1 MEAKM
6 REKGSKNGT
15 EEDQQQSDGE
25 ILEVDTKRAVM
36 GGVIAAIAVLMGTF
50 LINVG
55 SGSDPRLLLEGM
67 LPSVRSLCS
76 AVMTASSTILALMLT
91 MLSMSSSNK
100 TQFKADYYERA
111 RQIAWVDTAVLITAI
126 LLLSLISIPLSDSQ
140 DVPQN
145 WYLIWYY
152 VVLVGTAVL
161 SSSLISVVMMLYNAV
176 KGLIR
181 ALHPREESQL
191 VKNKSQGA

>member
-1 MEAKM
+1 VVAGICFIGGGAILK
-6 REKGSKNGT
+6 KDDQVLGT
-15 EEDQQQSDGE
+15 AS
-25 ILEVDTKRAVM
+25 
-36 GGVIAAIAVLMGTF
+36 AASIWATGAIGIAVAYARYDIA
-50 LINVG
+50 LIPV
-55 SGSDPRLLLEGM
+55 
-67 LPSVRSLCS
+67 
-76 AVMTASSTILALMLT
+76 
-91 MLSMSSSNK
+91 
-100 TQFKADYYERA
+100 
-111 RQIAWVDTAVLITAI
+111 
-126 LLLSLISIPLSDSQ
+126 SDSQ

-161 SSSLISVVMMLYNAV
+161 SGSLISVVMMLYNAV